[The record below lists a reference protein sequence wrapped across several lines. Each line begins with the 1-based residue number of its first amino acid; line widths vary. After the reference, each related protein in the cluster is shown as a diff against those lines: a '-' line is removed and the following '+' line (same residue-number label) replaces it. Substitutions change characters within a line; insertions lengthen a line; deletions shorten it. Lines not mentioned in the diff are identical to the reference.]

1 MKDIIIAIDGYSAC
15 GKSTLAKLLSKEIGY
30 AYIDTGAMYRAVTLY
45 FLDHEIDFENEQAV
59 AEALAE
65 INIQFKNEEG
75 ANITYLNGKRV
86 EEDIRSMRVSG
97 KVSEVA
103 ALSSV
108 RRKMVEQQQ
117 QMGKTKSV
125 ILDGR
130 DIGTVVFPEAEVK
143 LFLTASPEER
153 AKRRYEEL
161 LQKGQE
167 TPLEE
172 VLANLQHRDHID
184 SSRADSPLKQ
194 AEDAVVID
202 NTNLNLEE
210 EVAMVKALIEMR
222 RA

>member
-1 MKDIIIAIDGYSAC
+1 LKDIIIAIDGYSAC
-15 GKSTLAKLLSKEIGY
+15 GKSTLAKLLSKEIAY

-45 FLDHEIDFENEQAV
+45 FLNHEIDLGNEKKV
-59 AEALAE
+59 AEALTQ
-65 INIQFKNEEG
+65 INIHFKNEEG
-75 ANITYLNGKRV
+75 ANVTYLNGEKV
-86 EEDIRSMRVSG
+86 EEAIRTMRVSG

-117 QMGKTKSV
+117 QMGKAKSV

-130 DIGTVVFPEAEVK
+130 DIGTVVFPNAEVK

-153 AKRRYEEL
+153 AQRRYEEL
-161 LQKGQE
+161 LQKSQE
-167 TPLEE
+167 TPLKE

-210 EVAMVKALIEMR
+210 ELAMVLALVEKR
-222 RA
+222 RS

>member
-15 GKSTLAKLLSKEIGY
+15 GKSALAKLLSKEIGY

-45 FLDHEIDFENEQAV
+45 FLDHEIDLENEQAV
-59 AEALAE
+59 AEALSQ

-75 ANITYLNGKRV
+75 TNTTCLNGKKV
-86 EEDIRSMRVSG
+86 EEAIRTMRVSS

-117 QMGKTKSV
+117 RMGKAKSV

-130 DIGTVVFPEAEVK
+130 DIGTVVFPDAKVK
-143 LFLTASPEER
+143 LFLTATDQER
-153 AKRRYEEL
+153 AQRRYDEL

-167 TPLEE
+167 TPIKE
-172 VLANLQHRDHID
+172 VLANLKHRDKID
-184 SSRADSPLKQ
+184 SSRADSPLRQ
-194 AEDAVVID
+194 AEDAVLID
-202 NTNLNLEE
+202 NTNLTLEE
-210 EVAMVKALIEMR
+210 EVAMVLGLIKIR
-222 RA
+222 RM

>member
-1 MKDIIIAIDGYSAC
+1 
-15 GKSTLAKLLSKEIGY
+15 
-30 AYIDTGAMYRAVTLY
+30 
-45 FLDHEIDFENEQAV
+45 
-59 AEALAE
+59 EALAE